1 MKNYMKKTN
10 FCFTL
15 FILLFLISLPV
26 NAKILSTDSPEPPK
40 PLVVLD
46 SNSTSPLPSFFRII
60 PELNISGSKQFT
72 PTQLKNIQN
81 KINSKNL
88 YIVDLREESHGFIND
103 NTAISFYLP
112 RNYIN
117 DNFNTHEILKKEKS
131 DLDSIKNTEN
141 LNIYDQMGTLKAT
154 LKPDKVL
161 SEKKLTTHNK
171 INYVRLPVIDNYVPS
186 PEIVDKFIKLIKDKP
201 HKSHLHFHCKEGQ
214 GRTTMFMAIYEM
226 MYNEKNL
233 TLDEILKHQQ
243 DAGGIVLTGN
253 PARATFL
260 KNFYDYTTENKK
272 NNFHTSYSQ
281 WLKNKNS

>member
-15 FILLFLISLPV
+15 FILLFLISIPV
-26 NAKILSTDSPEPPK
+26 NAKLTSTDAPVPPK

-46 SNSTSPLPSFFRII
+46 SNSTSPLPNFFRII

-72 PTQLKNIQN
+72 PAQLKNIQN

-112 RNYIN
+112 RKYIN
-117 DNFNTHEILKKEKS
+117 DKFTVNEVLEKETTN
-131 DLDSIKNTEN
+131 LNSINDKNP
-141 LNIYDQMGTLKAT
+141 LNIYNQTGTL
-154 LKPDKVL
+154 
-161 SEKKLTTHNK
+161 LTTIKPQEITSEIQLVQSNN
-171 INYVRLPVIDNYVPS
+171 INYVRLPVIDNYIPN
-186 PEIVDKFIKLIKDKP
+186 PEIVDTFIELIKSKP
-201 HKSHLHFHCKEGQ
+201 SNSHLHFHCKEGQ
-214 GRTTMFMAIYEM
+214 GRTTMFMAMYEM
-226 MYNEKNL
+226 MHNEKNF